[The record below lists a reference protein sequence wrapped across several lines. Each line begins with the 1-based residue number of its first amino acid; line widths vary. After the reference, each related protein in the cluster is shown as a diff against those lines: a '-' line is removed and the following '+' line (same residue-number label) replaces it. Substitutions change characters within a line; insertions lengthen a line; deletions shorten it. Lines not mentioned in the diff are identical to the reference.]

1 MSSYAPTALLAAA
14 RAAGDRTPAD
24 MARRMGV
31 PYLAAY
37 RWATGR
43 HAPGPAGLAVI
54 ERTYGLTPAD
64 LIRGGAAA

>member
-1 MSSYAPTALLAAA
+1 MSFVPGTLLDAAHK
-14 RAAGDRTPAD
+14 AGDHTPAA

-31 PYLAAY
+31 AYLAAY

-43 HAPGPAGLAVI
+43 NAPSPSGLAAI

-64 LIRGGAAA
+64 LMRKDAAA

>member
-1 MSSYAPTALLAAA
+1 MSFAPGTLLDAAHK
-14 RAAGDRTPAD
+14 AGDHTPAD

-31 PYLAAY
+31 AYLTAY

-43 HAPGPAGLAVI
+43 TTPSPRGLAAI

-64 LIRGGAAA
+64 LMRQEATA